1 MSTETSL
8 VAPFVSDMRGLD
20 GELINANSEGASLFS
35 DIAVYK
41 WNVSPYCDKEKGLKY
56 AYLPP

>member
-1 MSTETSL
+1 MLMSTETSL

-20 GELINANSEGASLFS
+20 GELINANSEGASLFL

-41 WNVSPYCDKEKGLKY
+41 
-56 AYLPP
+56 